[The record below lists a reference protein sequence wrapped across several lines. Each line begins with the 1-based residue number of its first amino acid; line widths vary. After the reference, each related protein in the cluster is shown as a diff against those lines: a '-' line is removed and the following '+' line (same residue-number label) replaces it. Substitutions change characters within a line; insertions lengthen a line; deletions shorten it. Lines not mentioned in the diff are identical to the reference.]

1 MSPEAVFCTMP
12 YDEICEH
19 HRSTFKVYPNPAKG
33 YVIIEGTGYL
43 TVTNILGQTIM
54 TKEIKGKEKL
64 ELPKGMYFVT
74 MGNETRK
81 VVVE

>member
-1 MSPEAVFCTMP
+1 M
-12 YDEICEH
+12 
-19 HRSTFKVYPNPAKG
+19 
-33 YVIIEGTGYL
+33 
-43 TVTNILGQTIM
+43 TVTNALGQTIM
-54 TKEIKGKEKL
+54 TKKIKGKEKL